1 MCEKC
6 DTLNELL
13 QTSAHAC
20 KLLLSSEIAINNGE
34 IAECQKYTKEAQ
46 DLVGFLTKDTFL
58 EYEEKF
64 ETTNVLDISSYELP
78 STLELAKALT
88 NLQYNIGILL
98 SFNDETQ
105 AGTLEKTT
113 INQIQK
119 DINTVKKLYNELYN
133 N

>member
-34 IAECQKYTKEAQ
+34 ISECQKHTKEAQ
-46 DLVGFLTKDTFL
+46 DLVGFLVKDTFL

-64 ETTNVLDISSYELP
+64 NTSEETTTSSYDLP
-78 STLELAKALT
+78 STLELAKVLT

-113 INQIQK
+113 TLQIQK
-119 DINTVKKLYNELYN
+119 DINTIKKLYNELYN